1 MSLSPTSSRLKFFNK
16 QNKEQYRDNIE
27 AIRQGDLNQS
37 QAELAN
43 NDLLRR
49 STAQVHERALEQH
62 EQHTS
67 PRAFKHVKSK
77 VRGNMSSQK
86 KAKKNN

>member
-37 QAELAN
+37 
-43 NDLLRR
+43 
-49 STAQVHERALEQH
+49 
-62 EQHTS
+62 
-67 PRAFKHVKSK
+67 
-77 VRGNMSSQK
+77 
-86 KAKKNN
+86 